1 VNRLGAETSPYLLQ
15 HAENPV
21 DWYPWG
27 AEALERARGEERPI
41 LLSVGYSACHWCHV
55 MAHESFESAAT
66 AALMNEH
73 FINVKVDREER
84 PDVDALYMDATVSM
98 TGQGG
103 WPMTVFLTPA
113 GEPFYAGTYF
123 PPEPRHGMPSFPQLL
138 LAVAEAWRT
147 QRVDIVAQAQRLVE
161 AVGNSARI
169 EPSAEPL
176 TAALLVEAE
185 RGIARTFEVRY
196 GGFGRAPK
204 FPPASTI
211 EFLLR
216 RDSPQALEM
225 VTKTLDGMAAGGM
238 YDLVGGG
245 FHRYSV
251 DDRWLVP
258 HFEKMLYDNALLA
271 SAYLHAWVVT
281 GEARYRTVVEETLD
295 YVVRELRLEGGGLA
309 SAQDA
314 DTNGVEGLTFT
325 WTEEEGVPAELL
337 LPFEHGRSIIRG
349 ELPADLRTRLFEER
363 SRRPQPGL
371 DDKVLA
377 SWNGLALAALG
388 EGARRLERA
397 DWLVAAREVGQF
409 LLGPLSR
416 EDGRLSRS
424 WREGKVSGEGFLDD
438 YANAAHGLLELHVA
452 TGEVRWLEEARR
464 LALLAVELHHDAEHG
479 GFFLAPIGGEELVAR
494 TKGLDDNPIPAGN
507 SMLAHVLLRLG
518 RIWGDEELER
528 HGVSVLRLVEP
539 MLGRAPGAFG
549 WALCALD
556 LWLAPSRELAIVGTV
571 DSPVARAALAPFAPN
586 TVVVVGPAAGVP
598 LLEGR
603 GLVDG
608 KPAVYVCQRFTCQAP
623 VTDPAELQGDG
634 RIDWDE

>member
-1 VNRLGAETSPYLLQ
+1 MNRLRAETSPYLLQ

-27 AEALERARGEERPI
+27 TEALERARLEDRPI

-55 MAHESFESAAT
+55 MAHESFESTAT
-66 AALMNEH
+66 ADLMNDH
-73 FINVKVDREER
+73 FVNVKVDREER

-103 WPMTVFLTPA
+103 WPMTVSLTPS

-123 PPEPRHGMPSFPQLL
+123 PPEPRHGMPSFQQLL

-147 QRVDIVAQAQRLVE
+147 QRGDVVAQARRLV
-161 AVGNSARI
+161 AAIGQAAQI
-169 EPSAEPL
+169 EPSDEPL
-176 TAALLVEAE
+176 TPALLADAE
-185 RGIARTFEVRY
+185 RGIARTFDRTH

-204 FPPASTI
+204 FPPSSTL

-216 RDSPQALEM
+216 RDSPEALTI
-225 VTKTLDGMAAGGM
+225 VTTTLDAMAAGGM

-271 SAYLHAWVVT
+271 PVYLHAWIVT
-281 GEARYRTVVEETLD
+281 SEPRYRSVVEETLD
-295 YVVRELRLEGGGLA
+295 YIVRELQLKGGGLA

-325 WTEEEGVPAELL
+325 WTEDEGVPPELL

-349 ELPADLRTRLFEER
+349 ALPTDLRSRLFDER

-377 SWNGLALAALG
+377 SWNGLALGALA
-388 EGARRLERA
+388 EAARRFERS
-397 DWLVAAREVGQF
+397 DWLEAAVGVGQF
-409 LLGPLSR
+409 LLGALSR
-416 EDGRLSRS
+416 HDGRLSRS
-424 WREGKVSGEGFLDD
+424 WREGNVSGEGFLDD
-438 YANAAHGLLELHVA
+438 YANTAHGLIELHIA
-452 TGEVRWLEEARR
+452 TGDVRWLEEARR
-464 LALLAVELHHDAEHG
+464 LALLAVELFGDKEHG
-479 GFFLAPIGGEELVAR
+479 GFFLAPTDRNQLVAR
-494 TKGLDDNPIPAGN
+494 TKGLDDNPIPSGN
-507 SMLAHVLLRLG
+507 SMLAHVLLRLS
-518 RIWGDEELER
+518 RIWGDEQLDS
-528 HGVSVLRLVEP
+528 HAVSVLRLAEP

-549 WALCALD
+549 WMLCALD
-556 LWLAPSRELAIVGTV
+556 LWLAPPREIAIVGPV
-571 DSPVARAALAPFAPN
+571 DSPVARAALASFAPN
-586 TVVVVGPAAGVP
+586 TVVAVGPGSGVP
-598 LLEGR
+598 LLAGK
-603 GLVDG
+603 GLVGG
-608 KPAVYVCQRFTCQAP
+608 KPAVYVCERFVCQAP
-623 VTDPAELQGDG
+623 VTDAAAFAS
-634 RIDWDE
+634 